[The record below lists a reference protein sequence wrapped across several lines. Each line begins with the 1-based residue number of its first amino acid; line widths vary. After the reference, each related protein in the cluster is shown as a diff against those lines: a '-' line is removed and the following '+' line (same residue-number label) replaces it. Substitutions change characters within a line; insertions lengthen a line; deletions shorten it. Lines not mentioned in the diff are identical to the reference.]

1 MAWNSLPDFIQDPT
15 SSTDCFRHLLK
26 KNLFVRYYCIQNI
39 RGFSTI
45 MHYTNPRTHTLDG
58 FFGIGISLIR
68 FRLGLCPGS
77 RWRSLRRFPRAFS
90 QLGRGIRYTPPH
102 SPLLLTSAS
111 YDHDSYT
118 CKNINVK
125 SYLVQELYSGK
136 TQTGDQSH

>member
-1 MAWNSLPDFIQDPT
+1 MDQFKFREVCCTTYGRRAFSDAGPMAWNSLPDFIQDPT

-26 KNLFVRYYCIQNI
+26 KNLFVRHYCIQNI

-77 RWRSLRRFPRAFS
+77 RWRSLRRFPRACS
-90 QLGRGIRYTPPH
+90 QLGRGIPSPFPTPFD
-102 SPLLLTSAS
+102 LGQL
-111 YDHDSYT
+111 
-118 CKNINVK
+118 
-125 SYLVQELYSGK
+125 
-136 TQTGDQSH
+136 